1 MSDYLLEVKNLSMH
15 YDTLDGNVDAV
26 KDISFSVKNGESFGL
41 VGESGCGKT
50 SVAMTLLQLQPDNSV
65 ITEGSIKLDGKELI
79 GLSENELRKV
89 RWDSISIVFQGAMN
103 AWNPVIKIGEQ
114 IREAMRE
121 HSPENSKQE
130 NIDKINQLF
139 SMVGLDETI
148 SDRFP
153 HELSG
158 GMKQRAVI
166 ALALSCD
173 PKIIIADEPTTAL
186 DVVIQDQILNEIKKV
201 QDLLGLSLI
210 YISHD
215 IAVIAEM
222 TDKIAVMYAG
232 SIVEI
237 GPTKSVFESPK
248 HAYTKALLDST
259 PSIQGEKKKLASLD
273 GEPPSLINEIKG
285 KVDLIILLVNTDRS
299 SQSSLAK
306 NFPKADFIFT
316 SGSTHRT
323 SASMPQKPEG
333 PYVYSNGKQG
343 KYLTVVDLDINNST
357 DTISDD
363 SAQEQKIKQLNNR
376 LKRLQKK
383 DPTKALDD
391 IYAGQDNILSLIKRY
406 RNDLSTAETI
416 LQKAKNKMRF
426 TSFALNKKIKD
437 DPEILAMVDDALDKC
452 VKLDKSKKS
461 ESKDSHHNHN
471 HSKKY
476 GKKNN

>member
-1 MSDYLLEVKNLSMH
+1 MSKKLLEVTNLSMH

-26 KDISFSVKNGESFGL
+26 KNVSFTVNSGESFGL

-65 ITEGSIKLDGKELI
+65 ITEGSIKLEGKELI
-79 GLSENELRKV
+79 GLSENDLRKV

-121 HSPENSKQE
+121 HYPQNSKQE
-130 NIDKINQLF
+130 NINKINELF
-139 SMVGLDETI
+139 KMVGLDESI
-148 SDRFP
+148 SERFP

-232 SIVEI
+232 SIVEM
-237 GPTKSVFESPK
+237 GPTKNVFTSPK
-248 HAYTKALLDST
+248 HSYTRALLDST
-259 PSIQGEKKKLASLD
+259 PSIKGEKKKLRSLD
-273 GEPPSLINEIKG
+273 GEPPSLIDKIDGCSFAPRCPDREISCNPTEHMSLIEIEPEHY
-285 KVDLIILLVNTDRS
+285 VDICS
-299 SQSSLAK
+299 
-306 NFPKADFIFT
+306 
-316 SGSTHRT
+316 
-323 SASMPQKPEG
+323 
-333 PYVYSNGKQG
+333 QG
-343 KYLTVVDLDINNST
+343 K
-357 DTISDD
+357 
-363 SAQEQKIKQLNNR
+363 
-376 LKRLQKK
+376 
-383 DPTKALDD
+383 
-391 IYAGQDNILSLIKRY
+391 
-406 RNDLSTAETI
+406 
-416 LQKAKNKMRF
+416 M
-426 TSFALNKKIKD
+426 
-437 DPEILAMVDDALDKC
+437 
-452 VKLDKSKKS
+452 
-461 ESKDSHHNHN
+461 
-471 HSKKY
+471 
-476 GKKNN
+476 

>member
-1 MSDYLLEVKNLSMH
+1 MSQKLLEVTNLSMH

-26 KDISFSVKNGESFGL
+26 KNVSFTVNSGESFGL

-65 ITEGSIKLDGKELI
+65 ITEGSIKLEGKELI
-79 GLSENELRKV
+79 GLSENDLRKV

-121 HSPENSKQE
+121 HYPQNSKQE
-130 NIDKINQLF
+130 NIKKINELF
-139 SMVGLDETI
+139 KMVGLDESI
-148 SDRFP
+148 SERFP

-232 SIVEI
+232 SIVEM
-237 GPTKSVFESPK
+237 GPTKNVFTSPK
-248 HAYTKALLDST
+248 HSYTRALLDST
-259 PSIQGEKKKLASLD
+259 PSIKGEKKKLRSLD
-273 GEPPSLINEIKG
+273 GEPPSLIEKIDGCSFAPRCPDREISCNPSEHMSLIEIEPEHF
-285 KVDLIILLVNTDRS
+285 VDICS
-299 SQSSLAK
+299 
-306 NFPKADFIFT
+306 
-316 SGSTHRT
+316 
-323 SASMPQKPEG
+323 
-333 PYVYSNGKQG
+333 QG
-343 KYLTVVDLDINNST
+343 K
-357 DTISDD
+357 
-363 SAQEQKIKQLNNR
+363 
-376 LKRLQKK
+376 
-383 DPTKALDD
+383 
-391 IYAGQDNILSLIKRY
+391 
-406 RNDLSTAETI
+406 
-416 LQKAKNKMRF
+416 M
-426 TSFALNKKIKD
+426 
-437 DPEILAMVDDALDKC
+437 
-452 VKLDKSKKS
+452 
-461 ESKDSHHNHN
+461 
-471 HSKKY
+471 
-476 GKKNN
+476 

>member
-1 MSDYLLEVKNLSMH
+1 MSQKLLEVTNLSMH

-26 KDISFSVKNGESFGL
+26 KNVSFTVNSGESFGL

-65 ITEGSIKLDGKELI
+65 ITEGSIKLEGKELI
-79 GLSENELRKV
+79 GLSENDLRKV

-121 HSPENSKQE
+121 HYPQNSKQE
-130 NIDKINQLF
+130 NINKINELF
-139 SMVGLDETI
+139 KMVGLDESI
-148 SDRFP
+148 SERFP

-232 SIVEI
+232 SIVEM
-237 GPTKSVFESPK
+237 GPTKNVFTSPK
-248 HAYTKALLDST
+248 HSYTRALLDST
-259 PSIQGEKKKLASLD
+259 PSIKGEKKKLRSLD
-273 GEPPSLINEIKG
+273 GEPPSLIDKIDGCSFAPRCPDREISCNPTEHMSLIEIEPEHF
-285 KVDLIILLVNTDRS
+285 VDVCS
-299 SQSSLAK
+299 
-306 NFPKADFIFT
+306 
-316 SGSTHRT
+316 
-323 SASMPQKPEG
+323 
-333 PYVYSNGKQG
+333 QG
-343 KYLTVVDLDINNST
+343 K
-357 DTISDD
+357 
-363 SAQEQKIKQLNNR
+363 
-376 LKRLQKK
+376 
-383 DPTKALDD
+383 
-391 IYAGQDNILSLIKRY
+391 
-406 RNDLSTAETI
+406 
-416 LQKAKNKMRF
+416 M
-426 TSFALNKKIKD
+426 
-437 DPEILAMVDDALDKC
+437 
-452 VKLDKSKKS
+452 
-461 ESKDSHHNHN
+461 
-471 HSKKY
+471 
-476 GKKNN
+476 